1 MIDPL
6 LNKILRQPL
15 ALAAK
20 PLVRIGIAA
29 NQVTVFGFILG
40 ILAVPAIIAAQFNLA
55 LALILLNRLSDG
67 LDGAVARQTHTTDAG
82 GFLDISL
89 DFIFYSAIVFAFI
102 ASHPEQNA
110 IAGSLLM
117 LSFTATGSCFLAFAI
132 MASKHHIDNPQY
144 PNKSM
149 HYMGGLAEGF
159 ETIVVLCLFC
169 LFPEQFVLIALF
181 YAAVCCITAGVRIVT
196 GYQTLNKL
204 GKELKNLKRI

>member
-1 MIDPL
+1 MLDPF
-6 LNKILRQPL
+6 LNKIIRLPL
-15 ALAAK
+15 ALAVK
-20 PLVRIGIAA
+20 PLISLGITAD
-29 NQVTVFGFILG
+29 QVTIFGFVLG
-40 ILAVPAIIAAQFNLA
+40 MLAVPAIIAEQFNLA
-55 LALILLNRLSDG
+55 LGLILLNRMCDG
-67 LDGAVARQTHTTDAG
+67 LDGAVARQTISTDAG

-110 IAGSLLM
+110 VAGSLLM

-132 MASKHHIDNPQY
+132 MASKHNIDNPQY

-169 LFPEQFVLIALF
+169 LVPEHFVPIALI
-181 YAAVCCITAGVRIVT
+181 YAAACCITAGIRIVM
-196 GYQTLNKL
+196 GYQTLSKL
-204 GKELKNLKRI
+204 SGK

>member
-6 LNKILRQPL
+6 LNKIFRPVLTL
-15 ALAAK
+15 VAK
-20 PLVRIGIAA
+20 PLVGLGITA
-29 NQVTVFGFILG
+29 NQVTIFGFVLG
-40 ILAVPAIIAAQFNLA
+40 VFAVPAIISEYFDLA
-55 LALILLNRLSDG
+55 LILILLNRFSDG

-89 DFIFYSAIVFAFI
+89 DFIFYSAVVFAFI
-102 ASHPEQNA
+102 VSHPEQNA

-132 MASKHHIDNPQY
+132 MASKHNIDNPQY
-144 PNKSM
+144 PNKSL

-169 LFPEQFVLIALF
+169 LFPESFVPIALV
-181 YAAVCCITAGVRIVT
+181 YTAACFITAGVRIVT
-196 GYQTLNKL
+196 GYQTLN
-204 GKELKNLKRI
+204 RIG

>member
-6 LNKILRQPL
+6 LNKIFRPSL
-15 ALAAK
+15 ALAAQ
-20 PLVRIGIAA
+20 PLVRLGISA
-29 NQVTVFGFILG
+29 NQVTVVGFVIG
-40 ILAVPAIIAAQFNLA
+40 MLAVPAIIAEYFDLA
-55 LALILLNRLSDG
+55 LLLILLNRLSDG

-102 ASHPEQNA
+102 VSHPQQNA
-110 IAGSLLM
+110 LAGSLLM

-132 MASKHHIDNPQY
+132 MASKHNIDNPQY

-169 LFPEQFVLIALF
+169 LFPENFVFIALVYTAACF
-181 YAAVCCITAGVRIVT
+181 ITAAVRIFS

-204 GKELKNLKRI
+204 K

>member
-6 LNKILRQPL
+6 LNKVLRPIL
-15 ALAAK
+15 AIAAK
-20 PLVRIGIAA
+20 PLVGLGITA
-29 NQVTVFGFILG
+29 NQVTILG
-40 ILAVPAIIAAQFNLA
+40 FVLGMLAVPAIIAEQFSLA
-55 LALILLNRLSDG
+55 LVFILLNRVSDG

-102 ASHPEQNA
+102 VSHPEQNA
-110 IAGSLLM
+110 LAGSFLM

-132 MASKHHIDNPQY
+132 MASKHDIDNPQY

-169 LFPEQFVLIALF
+169 IFPEHFVTIALV
-181 YAAVCCITAGVRIVT
+181 YAAACWITAGVRIVT
-196 GYQTLNKL
+196 GFQTL
-204 GKELKNLKRI
+204 KNID

>member
-6 LNKILRQPL
+6 LNKIFRPPL
-15 ALAAK
+15 ALTAK
-20 PLVRIGIAA
+20 PLVRFGITA
-29 NQVTVFGFILG
+29 NQVTVFGFALG
-40 ILAVPAIIAAQFNLA
+40 LLAVPAIIAEHFGLA
-55 LALILLNRLSDG
+55 LVLILLNRLSDG
-67 LDGAVARQTHTTDAG
+67 LDGAVARQTRTTDAG

-102 ASHPEQNA
+102 ISHPEQNA

-117 LSFTATGSCFLAFAI
+117 LSFTATGSCFLAFAT
-132 MASKHHIDNPQY
+132 MASKHNIDNPHY

-169 LFPEQFVLIALF
+169 LFPEHFVPIALV
-181 YAAVCCITAGVRIVT
+181 YTAACCITVGVRIVT
-196 GYQTLNKL
+196 GYRTLNGL
-204 GKELKNLKRI
+204 N

>member
-1 MIDPL
+1 MIDPQ
-6 LNKILRQPL
+6 LNKLLRPTL
-15 ALAAK
+15 ATCAK
-20 PLVRIGIAA
+20 ALIGLNISA
-29 NQVTVFGFILG
+29 NQVTIIGFFFGM
-40 ILAVPAIIAAQFNLA
+40 LAVPAIIVEHFTLA
-55 LALILLNRLSDG
+55 LVLILINRICDG
-67 LDGAVARQTHTTDAG
+67 LDGAIARQTQTTDAG

-102 ASHPEQNA
+102 VSHPQQNA
-110 IAGSLLM
+110 LAGGLLM

-132 MASKHHIDNPQY
+132 MASKHNIDNPQY

-169 LFPEQFVLIALF
+169 IFPEHFVPIALV
-181 YAAVCCITAGVRIVT
+181 YAAACWITAGVRIVT

-204 GKELKNLKRI
+204 G

>member
-6 LNKILRQPL
+6 LNKILRPPL
-15 ALAAK
+15 ALATK
-20 PLVRIGIAA
+20 PLIRLGIRAD
-29 NQVTVFGFILG
+29 QVTIFGFVLG
-40 ILAVPAIIAAQFNLA
+40 ILAVPAIIAEQFNLA
-55 LALILLNRLSDG
+55 LVLILLNRVCDG
-67 LDGAVARQTHTTDAG
+67 LDGAVARQTHSSDAG

-102 ASHPEQNA
+102 VSHPEQNA
-110 IAGSLLM
+110 VAGSLLM

-132 MASKHHIDNPQY
+132 MASKHNIDNPQY

-169 LFPEQFVLIALF
+169 LVPQHFVPIALV
-181 YAAVCCITAGVRIVT
+181 YTAACCITAGVRIVT

-204 GKELKNLKRI
+204 G

>member
-1 MIDPL
+1 MLDPF
-6 LNKILRQPL
+6 LNKIIRPPL
-15 ALAAK
+15 ALAVK
-20 PLVRIGIAA
+20 PLISLGITAD
-29 NQVTVFGFILG
+29 QVTIFGFVLG
-40 ILAVPAIIAAQFNLA
+40 MLAVPAIIAEQFNLA
-55 LALILLNRLSDG
+55 LGLILLNRMCDG
-67 LDGAVARQTHTTDAG
+67 LDGAVARQTISTDAG

-110 IAGSLLM
+110 VAGSLLM

-132 MASKHHIDNPQY
+132 MASKHNIDSPRY

-169 LFPEQFVLIALF
+169 LVPEHFVPIALI
-181 YAAVCCITAGVRIVT
+181 YAAACCITAGIRIVM
-196 GYQTLNKL
+196 GYQTLSKL
-204 GKELKNLKRI
+204 SGK

>member
-6 LNKILRQPL
+6 LNKILRPAL
-15 ALAAK
+15 AIAAK
-20 PLVRIGIAA
+20 PLIRFGITA

-40 ILAVPAIIAAQFNLA
+40 ILAVPAIIADQFSLA
-55 LALILLNRLSDG
+55 LVLIILNRVSDG

-110 IAGSLLM
+110 LAGSLLM

-132 MASKHHIDNPQY
+132 MASKHNIDNPQY

-169 LFPEQFVLIALF
+169 VFPEHFVPIALV
-181 YAAVCCITAGVRIVT
+181 YAAACCITAGVRIVS
-196 GYQTLNKL
+196 GYQTLVRL
-204 GKELKNLKRI
+204 G

>member
-6 LNKILRQPL
+6 LNKIIRPPL

-20 PLVRIGIAA
+20 PLIRLGISAD
-29 NQVTVFGFILG
+29 QVTFFGFVLG
-40 ILAVPAIIAAQFNLA
+40 MLAVPAIIAEQFNLA
-55 LALILLNRLSDG
+55 LVLILLNRVCDG
-67 LDGAVARQTHTTDAG
+67 LDGAVARQTHTSDAG

-102 ASHPEQNA
+102 VSHPEQNA
-110 IAGSLLM
+110 VAGSLLM
-117 LSFTATGSCFLAFAI
+117 LSFTATGSCFLAFAT
-132 MASKHHIDNPQY
+132 MASKHNIDNPHY

-169 LFPEQFVLIALF
+169 LVPQHFVSIALV
-181 YAAVCCITAGVRIVT
+181 YTAACCITAGVRIVT
-196 GYQTLNKL
+196 GYQTLNRL
-204 GKELKNLKRI
+204 E

>member
-6 LNKILRQPL
+6 LNKILRPAL
-15 ALAAK
+15 AIAAK
-20 PLVRIGIAA
+20 PLIRFGITA

-40 ILAVPAIIAAQFNLA
+40 ILAVPAIIADQFSLA
-55 LALILLNRLSDG
+55 LVLIILNRVSDG

-110 IAGSLLM
+110 LAGSLLM

-132 MASKHHIDNPQY
+132 MASKHNIDNPQY

-169 LFPEQFVLIALF
+169 VFPEHFVLIALV
-181 YAAVCCITAGVRIVT
+181 YAAACCITAGVRIVS
-196 GYQTLNKL
+196 GYQTLVRL
-204 GKELKNLKRI
+204 G

>member
-1 MIDPL
+1 MLDPL
-6 LNKILRQPL
+6 LNKILRPPL
-15 ALAAK
+15 AIAAK
-20 PLVRIGIAA
+20 PLIRLGITAD
-29 NQVTVFGFILG
+29 QVTIFGFVLG
-40 ILAVPAIIAAQFNLA
+40 ILAVPAIIAEQFNLA
-55 LALILLNRLSDG
+55 LVLILLNRVCDG
-67 LDGAVARQTHTTDAG
+67 LDGAVARQTHSNDAG

-102 ASHPEQNA
+102 VSHPEQNA
-110 IAGSLLM
+110 VAGSLLM

-132 MASKHHIDNPQY
+132 MASKHNIDNPQY

-169 LFPEQFVLIALF
+169 LVPQHFVPIALV
-181 YAAVCCITAGVRIVT
+181 YTAACCITAGVRIVT

-204 GKELKNLKRI
+204 G

>member
-6 LNKILRQPL
+6 LNKILRPPL
-15 ALAAK
+15 ALATK
-20 PLVRIGIAA
+20 PLIRLGIRAD
-29 NQVTVFGFILG
+29 QVTIFGFVLG
-40 ILAVPAIIAAQFNLA
+40 ILAVPAIISEQFNLA
-55 LALILLNRLSDG
+55 IILILLNRMCDG
-67 LDGAVARQTHTTDAG
+67 LDGAIARQTHSSDAG

-102 ASHPEQNA
+102 VSHPEQNA
-110 IAGSLLM
+110 VAGSLLM

-132 MASKHHIDNPQY
+132 MASKHNIDNPQY

-169 LFPEQFVLIALF
+169 VMPQYFVPIALV
-181 YAAVCCITAGVRIVT
+181 YAIACSITAGVRIVT
-196 GYQTLNKL
+196 GYQTLNRL
-204 GKELKNLKRI
+204 S

>member
-6 LNKILRQPL
+6 LNKILRPPL
-15 ALAAK
+15 ALATK
-20 PLVRIGIAA
+20 PLIRLGIRAD
-29 NQVTVFGFILG
+29 QVTIFGFVLG
-40 ILAVPAIIAAQFNLA
+40 ILAVPAIISEQFNLA
-55 LALILLNRLSDG
+55 IILILINRMCDG
-67 LDGAVARQTHTTDAG
+67 LDGAIARQTHSSDAG

-102 ASHPEQNA
+102 VSHPEQNA
-110 IAGSLLM
+110 VAGSLLM

-132 MASKHHIDNPQY
+132 MASKHNIDNPQY

-169 LFPEQFVLIALF
+169 VMPQYFVPIALV
-181 YAAVCCITAGVRIVT
+181 YAIACSITAGVRIVT
-196 GYQTLNKL
+196 GYQTLNRL
-204 GKELKNLKRI
+204 S